1 MNKTILFGG
10 SGHLGS
16 NILKNLKCIS
26 PRHNEIDLS
35 KYSDME
41 NNSIFS
47 NANTVIHSAGY
58 VNTEGCEDDPNKCL
72 ENNVMST
79 YNLVKI
85 CRSKNIKLIYISS
98 EYVFDGESSEYRP
111 SSPVCPKNI
120 YGLCKAS
127 SEFLVKTLKNYLI
140 IRAPFIRTDNFIY
153 PSAFKDQYT
162 VRQYVG
168 KVAKDIARCITSGE
182 TGIKHIVGKYQSVY
196 DLAKKTNPNVVAI
209 ETPEHLEK
217 ILPMKLN
224 LVE

>member
-1 MNKTILFGG
+1 MDNIILFGG

-35 KYSDME
+35 KYCDLE
-41 NNSIFS
+41 KNPIFS
-47 NANTVIHSAGY
+47 DANTIVHSAGY
-58 VNTEGCEDDPNKCL
+58 VDTEGCEDDPNKCL
-72 ENNVMST
+72 ENNVMTT

-85 CRSKNIKLIYISS
+85 CRSKNIKLVYISS
-98 EYVFDGESSEYRP
+98 EYVFDGESLEYRP
-111 SSPVCPKNI
+111 SSPVSPKNI

-127 SEFLVKTLKNYLI
+127 SEFIVKTLKNYLI
-140 IRAPFIRTDNFIY
+140 IRAPFIRTDKFMY

-162 VRQYVG
+162 VRQYVD
-168 KVAKDIARCITSGE
+168 KVAKDIAQCITGGE

-196 DLAKKTNPNVVAI
+196 ELAKKTNPNVVGI
-209 ETPEHLEK
+209 ETPEHLQK